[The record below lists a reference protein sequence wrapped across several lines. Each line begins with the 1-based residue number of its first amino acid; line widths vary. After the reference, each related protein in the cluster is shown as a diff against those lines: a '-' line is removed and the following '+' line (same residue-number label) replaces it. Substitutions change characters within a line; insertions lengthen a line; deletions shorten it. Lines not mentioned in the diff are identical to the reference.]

1 MTFKRTHKA
10 GRNFLLKGEK
20 RAKGHS
26 QCLTN
31 LASSFKCHPKV
42 KGNSK
47 IYPRRIFKDRRDVGG
62 GAFSATLPLCL
73 LSASLMGCPNPICV
87 KKQFC
92 SQKPTFLF
100 FFLSSHNLLYHF
112 SVDIGE
118 VILDNLVN
126 CSFNFLIVFF
136 I

>member
-47 IYPRRIFKDRRDVGG
+47 IYPRRNFKDRRDEGG
-62 GAFSATLPLCL
+62 GAVLETPPYISSLFISLCQRSRFIVSETQKSFLVILFSCIRNFLFYF
-73 LSASLMGCPNPICV
+73 SICV
-87 KKQFC
+87 
-92 SQKPTFLF
+92 
-100 FFLSSHNLLYHF
+100 
-112 SVDIGE
+112 GE
-118 VILDNLVN
+118 VILNDFIN